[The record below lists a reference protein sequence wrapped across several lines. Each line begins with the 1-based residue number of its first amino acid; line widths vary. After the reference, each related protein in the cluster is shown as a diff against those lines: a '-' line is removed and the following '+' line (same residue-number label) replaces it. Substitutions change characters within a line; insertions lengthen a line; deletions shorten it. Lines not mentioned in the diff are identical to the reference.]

1 MSKANFNT
9 PAFDEAL
16 RQIEHRRVIR
26 VFAPLT
32 AWKVTYD
39 DGNSE
44 VYNMAAGVTLKEAI
58 LYYVGQR
65 FAVDA
70 SEKKFRTAVTVEQ
83 VIGPS
88 NEKVDYIALNTS
100 KG

>member
-1 MSKANFNT
+1 MSKNNINS

-16 RQIEHRRVIR
+16 RQIEHRRVLP

-32 AWKVTYD
+32 AYRVTYN
-39 DGNSE
+39 DGTSQ
-44 VYNMAAGVTLKEAI
+44 VHSMAAGVTLKEAI

-65 FAVDA
+65 FEVT
-70 SEKKFRTAVTVEQ
+70 EKTFRTGVTVEQ

-88 NEKVDYIALNTS
+88 NEKVS
-100 KG
+100 